1 MKIQLKQLTL
11 VNFKGIRNK
20 TILLN
25 PDGDSFIFGNN
36 ATGKTTIFDAFTW
49 LLFGKD
55 SAGRSDFEIKT
66 LDETG
71 QAIEKLDHEVTGL
84 LLIDG
89 KEVEIKRIFREKWVK
104 KRGAEVT
111 EFEGNETLLSVNDVP
126 KKANEFKDYI
136 NSIINEG
143 LFKLVTT
150 PTAFNAL
157 KWEERRKILTD
168 ICGAVSSDEVIASMN
183 IDSDRKQWL
192 LNMLA
197 SDKSMVDHKKEIA
210 AKVKALKD
218 EIKTIPTRIDEVERS
233 KPDMTEVSETIKGRE
248 ASVIDKI
255 IHGHTAEINSIDL
268 QIADKSKAADAE
280 IHKVNEKKKLLIK
293 LEGEIEARQKQIKSE
308 VDAEI
313 AERNKVPAKLR
324 TETNTILD
332 SITSNQAL
340 ASRKHNEWKSI
351 EQQIAKLQKQIV
363 DKRGEWAAV
372 DASEFVYDPID
383 CACPVCKQPYANI
396 DKKIETL
403 KANFNTDKSNKLEA
417 INSQGAALKSKLESL
432 QKELAKIE
440 SDSDAIKENNALL
453 TAQYQEKLT
462 ELNAAIQNAN
472 SGKSAEQLISEKKAI
487 DIELINFESQRVALQ
502 QEIYTMSENI
512 GTVDNSELI
521 KKKSE
526 INAEID
532 RLKAIQ
538 NKVAEVDKANKRIEE
553 LKAQEKQLAHT
564 QAQIERDE
572 FLLNKFTRANI
583 EQIEHKV
590 NSMFEIVRFKM
601 FEQQINGGE
610 SETCVC
616 TVNGVSYPDLN
627 NAMKIQAGLDIIKTL
642 SRYYKLSA
650 PIFIDNRES
659 IVNIGQQDAQ
669 VINLVVSEMDK
680 ELRVI

>member
-11 VNFKGIRNK
+11 INFKGIRNK
-20 TILLN
+20 TITLN

-66 LDETG
+66 LDGNG

-84 LLIDG
+84 ILVDG
-89 KEVEIKRIFREKWVK
+89 KETEIKRIFREKWVK

-143 LFKLVTT
+143 LFKLITS
-150 PTAFNAL
+150 PTAFNSL

-168 ICGAVSSDEVIASMN
+168 ICGTVGNDEVIAAME
-183 IDSDRKQWL
+183 IESDRKQWL

-197 SDKSMVDHKKEIA
+197 SDKSMTDHKKEIA

-218 EIKTIPTRIDEVERS
+218 EIKTIPTRIDEVERG
-233 KPDMTEVSETIKGRE
+233 KPDLTDVVLTD
-248 ASVIDKI
+248 VDKLDALNADI
-255 IHGHTAEINSIDL
+255 ISIDS
-268 QIADKSKAADAE
+268 QIADKSKAMDAE
-280 IHKVNEKKKLLIK
+280 IQKINRYKKDLFKI
-293 LEGEIEARQKQIKSE
+293 ETAIEAREKQIKSE
-308 VDAEI
+308 VDNQVRERDKLPLQLQNEI
-313 AERNKVPAKLR
+313 NSLTDQATAKVNERKRKIDYVALINEQIERITKQIADKR
-324 TETNTILD
+324 TEWSAVNTKEFTAPEVNLCCPTCKREFD
-332 SITSNQAL
+332 PEHKELT
-340 ASRKHNEWKSI
+340 KKE
-351 EQQIAKLQKQIV
+351 LQ
-363 DKRGEWAAV
+363 E
-372 DASEFVYDPID
+372 
-383 CACPVCKQPYANI
+383 
-396 DKKIETL
+396 
-403 KANFNTDKSNKLEA
+403 NFNTDKSNQLEA

-432 QKELAKIE
+432 RAELKQIEVDSQKITEEITALTEQMDAKGIELDKAQTQTRSAKSALDLFNDASVSGLE
-440 SDSDAIKENNALL
+440 LVSLKDQLSDQKKLVEYMTAALGTDNNDELL
-453 TAQYQEKLT
+453 T
-462 ELNAAIQNAN
+462 
-472 SGKSAEQLISEKKAI
+472 
-487 DIELINFESQRVALQ
+487 
-502 QEIYTMSENI
+502 
-512 GTVDNSELI
+512 
-521 KKKSE
+521 KKSE
-526 INAEID
+526 IFVEIN

-538 NKVAEVDKANKRIEE
+538 SKVAEVDKANARIEE
-553 LKAQEKQLAHT
+553 LKAHEKQLAHT

-572 FLLNKFTRANI
+572 FLLNKFTKATTEHI
-583 EQIEHKV
+583 ERKV

-610 SETCVC
+610 TETCVC

-642 SRYYKLSA
+642 SGYYKMSA

-659 IVNIGQQDAQ
+659 VVSIGHQDAQ
-669 VINLVVSEMDK
+669 IINLVVSKDDA
-680 ELRVI
+680 ELRVV

>member
-1 MKIQLKQLTL
+1 MKIQLKKLTL
-11 VNFKGIRNK
+11 VNFKGVRNK
-20 TILLN
+20 TIDFN
-25 PDGDSFIFGNN
+25 HEGDTFIFGDN
-36 ATGKTTIFDAFTW
+36 ATGKTTVFDSFTW

-66 LDETG
+66 LDPKG
-71 QAIEKLDHEVTGL
+71 QTIEKLDHEVTGL
-84 LLIDG
+84 ILVDG
-89 KEVEIKRIFREKWVK
+89 KEVEIKRIFREKWVR

-111 EFEGNETLLSVNDVP
+111 ELEGNETLLSVNDVP

-168 ICGAVSSDEVIASMN
+168 ICGAISSDEVIASMN

-197 SDKSMVDHKKEIA
+197 SDKSITDHKKEIA

-218 EIKTIPTRIDEVERS
+218 EIKTIPTRIDEVEKS
-233 KPDMTEVSETIKGRE
+233 KPDLSTVSINDVDDSRIESLKVQLE
-248 ASVIDKI
+248 EIDI
-255 IHGHTAEINSIDL
+255 
-268 QIADKSKAADAE
+268 QIADKSKSADAE

-293 LEGEIEARQKQIKSE
+293 LEGEIETRQKQIKSE
-308 VDAEI
+308 VDTEI
-313 AERNKVPAKLR
+313 EERNKVPAKLR
-324 TETNTILD
+324 NETNTILD

-340 ASRKHNEWKSI
+340 ASRKHTEWKSI
-351 EQQIAKLQKQIV
+351 DEQISKLQKEIV
-363 DKRGEWAAV
+363 DKRGEWTST
-372 DASEFVYDPID
+372 DATVFAYDPTSI
-383 CACPVCKQPYANI
+383 CCPTCKQELK
-396 DKKIETL
+396 DKDQKIEQL
-403 KANFNTDKSNKLEA
+403 KANFNTDKSNKLET

-432 QKELAKIE
+432 QKELSKIE
-440 SDSDAIKENNALL
+440 SDNNTIEENNALL
-453 TAQYQEKLT
+453 TTQYQEKLT
-462 ELNAAIQNAN
+462 ELNAAIQKAN

-487 DIELINFESQRVALQ
+487 DIELINFESQRAALQ
-502 QEIYTMSENI
+502 QEIYTISENI

-526 INAEID
+526 INVEID

-659 IVNIGQQDAQ
+659 VVNIGQQDAQ
-669 VINLVVSEMDK
+669 VINLVVSATDS
-680 ELRVI
+680 ELRVA